1 VVNDNTNT
9 KCFFAV
15 DTNLLQLSKGETT
28 ALADLTVVSDGLGSN
43 GGAEESK
50 GTDTKGGSLGLTGI
64 ASTEFATGLVEPG
77 TYPALPVFAE
87 MVGVEYCAHIMSDRT
102 CRNNISGEVQTVV
115 VRETHGLV

>member
-87 MVGVEYCAHIMSDRT
+87 MVGVEY
-102 CRNNISGEVQTVV
+102 VV
-115 VRETHGLV
+115 VRETHGLVLRTGFLDAEDGEQLAT